1 MGLLSNYLSFLGPY
15 AGLVENL
22 IYIILVIILAIIID
36 RYALSRLKSVAKKLG
51 APPEIIKGIHIIFR
65 FVIFVIAIMVI
76 ASIGLVPAEYIV
88 GASALIGTA
97 LGFSL
102 TRATSNF
109 VSGAYVLVSGLF
121 RIGDYIRVGGEE
133 GVVVD
138 MTINYTKIRRGD
150 GTYFIISNSEILNK
164 TVINFRISE
173 NEEEHYIYTIDANVE
188 SKVPIKRIKEV
199 FEEIRKELKDSVEE
213 IELRFTG
220 YTRLETKFSIS
231 FKVREPSSIPIIASK
246 IYEKLTEIPAS

>member
-1 MGLLSNYLSFLGPY
+1 MGILSNYLSFLGPY
-15 AGLVENL
+15 AGIVENL
-22 IYIILVIILAIIID
+22 IYILLVIILAIIID
-36 RYALSRLKSVAKKLG
+36 RYALSRLKSIARKLG
-51 APPEIIKGIHIIFR
+51 APPEVIKGIHVIFR
-65 FVIFVIAIMVI
+65 FIIFIIAIMVI

-121 RIGDYIRVGGEE
+121 RIGDYISVGGEE
-133 GVVVD
+133 GIVVD
-138 MTINYTKIRRGD
+138 MTINYTKIRRSD

-164 TVINFRISE
+164 TVINFRVSE
-173 NEEEHYIYTIDANVE
+173 GEEEFYIYSIDANVE
-188 SKVPIKRIKEV
+188 SKIPIDRIKEI
-199 FEEIRKELKDSVEE
+199 FEEIKSELKDSVED
-213 IELRFTG
+213 ISLTFTG

-231 FKVREPSSIPIIASK
+231 FKVREPSVIPEIASR
-246 IYEKLTEIPAS
+246 IYEKLTEIPRS